1 MATYSSSP
9 VYYQV
14 TWNNVSPTNY
24 LALTGDQS
32 GGMDP
37 QTPWQQNRTVSITG
51 STAVTGTPM
60 SDGETLLINGV
71 QVTFAA
77 ADNLAAMITKINLL
91 SAFHGVAADSSV
103 AATYLTLRNAPGS
116 EGSAFWVANA
126 DGSSACSKLGL
137 TAGTYQYYPSD
148 VGGAFST
155 PSAGANVTINGV
167 NVVFSGGAL
176 ATTVNELNNATI
188 YTGVA
193 AYAAGTRLQL
203 ASINGQPWVINSGN
217 AVSSIGFSLGVDGG
231 YPSTYADS
239 LSRERANMRWQQ
251 TINELS
257 LMANPL
263 TFDHVARTGNI
274 PNVSAS
280 TVTFT
285 VSYQSLS
292 QVTTTASP
300 DEPDDG
306 AILNGIDA
314 VKRSVA
320 RAMVRSMAGNKDVFD
335 PTTEAFG
342 AYVDRPNPAR
352 IVRVTASALDTTANV
367 TTVEDNIAVTQIPGV

>member
-1 MATYSSSP
+1 MATYSPSP

-14 TWNNVSPTNY
+14 TWNNVSPSNY
-24 LALTGDQS
+24 LSLTGDQS

-37 QTPWQQNRTVSITG
+37 QTPWQQNRIVSITG

-60 SDGETLLINGV
+60 TDGETLLINGV
-71 QVTFAA
+71 RVAFLA

-91 SAFHGVAADSSV
+91 TAYHGVTADSSV
-103 AATYLTLRNAPGS
+103 AATYLTLQNAPGK
-116 EGSAFWVANA
+116 EGSVFWIGNA

-137 TAGTYQYYPSD
+137 TAGTYQYYPSE

-155 PSAGANVTINGV
+155 PSAGSNVTINGV

-176 ATTVNELNNATI
+176 ATTVGELNAATL

-193 AYAAGTRLQL
+193 AYVAGPRLQL

-217 AVSSIGFSLGVDGG
+217 AVSNIGFPLGVDGG
-231 YPSTYADS
+231 YPSTYANS

-263 TFDHVARTGNI
+263 TLDHVGRTGNI

-292 QVTTTASP
+292 QVVTVATS

-306 AILNGIDA
+306 TTLYGTDA

-335 PTTEAFG
+335 PSTEVFG
-342 AYVDRPNPAR
+342 AYADRPNSAR
-352 IVRVTASALDTTANV
+352 IVRVTTSAVDTTANV
-367 TTVEDNIAVTQIPGV
+367 TTVEDNVTVVQIPGV